1 MESGDCSGPL
11 DEAEPCGDTNCPET
25 ACEWGP
31 WEDWACD
38 VTGPPSEKCRAACSA
53 ECNGVEKVSRSPG
66 PWSKVDPC
74 VGPVSRQR
82 GPSLNSRRMLWDNR
96 DRMDEHKARL
106 RWTHRTEYGQ
116 RYRWRRIYY
125 AVLPGFAAVD
135 DPVDEH
141 INLMPT
147 TSSPGS
153 ASGHTPRGGVQE
165 SACEATLDA

>member
-1 MESGDCSGPL
+1 MMISVS
-11 DEAEPCGDTNCPET
+11 TSYYSF
-25 ACEWGP
+25 WGSFFKVFP
-31 WEDWACD
+31 GHVVWHVGAILGVCNMLL
-38 VTGPPSEKCRAACSA
+38 AAA
-53 ECNGVEKVSRSPG
+53 A
-66 PWSKVDPC
+66 
-74 VGPVSRQR
+74 
-82 GPSLNSRRMLWDNR
+82 L
-96 DRMDEHKARL
+96 RMDEHKARL